1 MTNFLP
7 KRISIWPDLVDLF
20 ENVTAVRFFGPP
32 CTYTVYHYIYI
43 YIDRLYRT
51 CCEDRRVI
59 TCYIVC
65 HKLNQRSFLEVQYTE

>member
-43 YIDRLYRT
+43 YWSIIQNVLWRPSSHHLLY
-51 CCEDRRVI
+51 
-59 TCYIVC
+59 
-65 HKLNQRSFLEVQYTE
+65 